1 MEWVEKAAKT
11 VDEAKEQALEQLG
24 VTERDAEIVVVAEP
38 RAGLF
43 GRVRGEARV
52 RARVRPAEPPPKRP
66 RRQRERG
73 RASASGARGPKGR
86 GPGDGSGGR
95 DATDGSAGSGNGER
109 SGAAGTRAPGRDGGG
124 SGTGSARRRRRRGGG
139 GGGGA
144 GQERQDGPAAR
155 PQDRPAGGVAAESG
169 RNGAP
174 RRAHREE
181 STQEEGTVAEGVTLA
196 EQGEAAKEFL
206 SGLLDRFGLEA
217 MLEVRELDEQTVEI
231 AADGEGLGMLV
242 GPKGATLASIQDVT
256 RTVVQRQFPHRTD
269 RILVD
274 VARYRERRAAALRR
288 FAEDVA
294 AEVRTS
300 GAERALEP
308 MSPPDRK
315 VVHDTV
321 VGLEGVSSSSR
332 GEEPSRYVV
341 ISPEHA
347 ELAEPEGTP
356 QD

>member
-1 MEWVEKAAKT
+1 MVHRWRHSVARSHR
-11 VDEAKEQALEQLG
+11 V
-24 VTERDAEIVVVAEP
+24 RSVVAGSQTPYLCAARTEQQYYESLF
-38 RAGLF
+38 RGALRMVLDEQQRLVEQRRDQWVAG
-43 GRVRGEARV
+43 VAR
-52 RARVRPAEPPPKRP
+52 
-66 RRQRERG
+66 
-73 RASASGARGPKGR
+73 
-86 GPGDGSGGR
+86 
-95 DATDGSAGSGNGER
+95 
-109 SGAAGTRAPGRDGGG
+109 RDG
-124 SGTGSARRRRRRGGG
+124 
-139 GGGGA
+139 
-144 GQERQDGPAAR
+144 
-155 PQDRPAGGVAAESG
+155 QDRPAGGVAAESG

-347 ELAEPEGTP
+347 ELAEPEGPP